1 MTPEELEKLPKPLE
15 RTMTALEMDIMLEV
29 VNRIQEC
36 SQITPVTDWLLNRMT
51 AIGMSK
57 KRIKEILREGVKTAG
72 IDIDEIYETAARS
85 DYVRN
90 SRIYKAADMDAVPY
104 EDNDWLKQV
113 VQAVKDQT
121 ADSLRPMENITKTTG
136 FNVPMGNGK
145 KVFTPMSEYLE
156 RSLDEAMMKIT
167 TGAKTYSQAIGD
179 VINEM
184 TSSGVRVV
192 DYASGKS
199 DRIEVAARRA
209 VMTGVAQMTDK
220 VNDHNAKELGTDYWE
235 VEWHLGARNTGTGY
249 MNHQSWQGK
258 VYSSAEMRT
267 VCGLGEMLGFAGINC
282 YHIRFPFIPGVSKR
296 KYTDEWLAEQNRK
309 ENEKKK
315 FHGKE
320 YDTYAALQ
328 YQRKLERTI
337 RKQKQDI
344 KLLEEGGADK
354 DNLTAARC
362 RKRLTE
368 KTYVEFSKAMGLR
381 QQRERLKVGTMKRKN
396 NLQAPDIKSKSIRKA
411 YDDFSFVLANAP
423 NDKKPVLDMIMYSET
438 AMYQEN
444 SDMKVAFAY
453 SIDRDAIMY
462 NPNAPYF
469 ELYDLSYAQAHEI
482 SHQIDYKKYHSWENV
497 KFQNAIESSSVA
509 LYNNCGLVK
518 SWFSNGGQ
526 YEKDMAFSDIMSA
539 LSKARLNEYL
549 VAGHSAEYWA
559 DSTITSMEVFAN
571 LNSIEILDYNSLE
584 EIKRLFP
591 ELYDAYKGVVGWT

>member
-29 VNRIQEC
+29 VNRIREC

-57 KRIKEILREGVKTAG
+57 KRIKEILREGVKAAG

-90 SRIYKAADMDAVPY
+90 SEIYKAVGMGAIPY

-179 VINEM
+179 VIDEM

-209 VMTGVAQMTDK
+209 VMTGIAQMTDK
-220 VNDHNAKELGTDYWE
+220 VNEHNAKELGTDYWE

-249 MNHQSWQGK
+249 QNHQSWQGK

-267 VCGLGEMLGFAGINC
+267 VCGLGEKLGFAGINC
-282 YHIRFPFIPGVSKR
+282 YHSRYPFIPGVSKR

-309 ENEKKK
+309 ENEKKS

-344 KLLEEGGADK
+344 KLLEKGGADK
-354 DNLTAARC
+354 DDLTAARC

-381 QQRERLKVGTMKRKN
+381 QQRERLKVGEETVAKI
-396 NLQAPDIKSKSIRKA
+396 A
-411 YDDFSFVLANAP
+411 
-423 NDKKPVLDMIMYSET
+423 KPDMINRIAETKEVADVHIIGKIDRNIYKCISEDIRT
-438 AMYQEN
+438 DEVIITDNQIQHIKERHPDAYEKALQ
-444 SDMKVAFAY
+444 DMKVTLQSPDYIIADDKHKNTGLVVKHMATEKGNLQLVLRVCTSEDEPGY
-453 SIDRDAIMY
+453 KNSII
-462 NPNAPYF
+462 
-469 ELYDLSYAQAHEI
+469 SSWEI
-482 SHQIDYKKYHSWENV
+482 SDRRLQNYLRNKHILYKKE
-497 KFQNAIESSSVA
+497 
-509 LYNNCGLVK
+509 
-518 SWFSNGGQ
+518 
-526 YEKDMAFSDIMSA
+526 
-539 LSKARLNEYL
+539 
-549 VAGHSAEYWA
+549 
-559 DSTITSMEVFAN
+559 
-571 LNSIEILDYNSLE
+571 
-584 EIKRLFP
+584 
-591 ELYDAYKGVVGWT
+591 

>member
-90 SRIYKAADMDAVPY
+90 SRIYKAAGMDAVPY

-145 KVFTPMSEYLE
+145 KVFTPMSEYME

-179 VINEM
+179 VIDEM

-220 VNDHNAKELGTDYWE
+220 VNEHNAKELGTDYWE

-282 YHIRFPFIPGVSKR
+282 YHIRFPFIPGISKR

-309 ENEKKK
+309 ENEKKS

-344 KLLEEGGADK
+344 KLLEKGGVDK
-354 DNLTAARC
+354 DDLIAVRC

-368 KTYVEFSKAMGLR
+368 KTYVEFSKVMDLR
-381 QQRERLKVGTMKRKN
+381 QQRERLKVGEVIVAKIVKSDMINHIAETKEVADVHIIGKINRNIYKCISE
-396 NLQAPDIKSKSIRKA
+396 DIRTDEVIITDNQIQHIKERH
-411 YDDFSFVLANAP
+411 P
-423 NDKKPVLDMIMYSET
+423 NDYERFSE
-438 AMYQEN
+438 Y
-444 SDMKVAFAY
+444 FA
-453 SIDRDAIMY
+453 
-462 NPNAPYF
+462 
-469 ELYDLSYAQAHEI
+469 EI
-482 SHQIDYKKYHSWENV
+482 VETPDYI
-497 KFQNAIESSSVA
+497 IESPKPNTA
-509 LYNNCGLVK
+509 LVLK
-518 SWFSNGGQ
+518 
-526 YEKDMAFSDIMSA
+526 EIA
-539 LSKARLNEYL
+539 KA
-549 VAGHSAEYWA
+549 
-559 DSTITSMEVFAN
+559 DEVFKTVVRLVTSGDN
-571 LNSIEILDYNSLE
+571 PSYKNSIITFMKIDEKEWNRLLRNKKILY
-584 EIKRLFP
+584 KR
-591 ELYDAYKGVVGWT
+591 E

>member
-36 SQITPVTDWLLNRMT
+36 SKITPVTDWLLNRMT

-90 SRIYKAADMDAVPY
+90 SEIYKAAGMDAVPY

-179 VINEM
+179 VIDEM

-209 VMTGVAQMTDK
+209 VMTGIAQMTDK
-220 VNDHNAKELGTDYWE
+220 VNEHNAKELGTDYWE

-282 YHIRFPFIPGVSKR
+282 YHIRFPFIPGISKR

-309 ENEKKK
+309 ENEKKS

-344 KLLEEGGADK
+344 KLLEKGGVDK
-354 DNLTAARC
+354 DDLTAARC

-368 KTYVEFSKAMGLR
+368 KTYVEFSKAMDLR
-381 QQRERLKVGTMKRKN
+381 QQRERLKVGEVIVAKIVK
-396 NLQAPDIKSKSIRKA
+396 PDMINHIAETKEVADVHIIGKINRNIYKCISEDIRTDEVIITDNQIQHIKERH
-411 YDDFSFVLANAP
+411 P
-423 NDKKPVLDMIMYSET
+423 NDYERFSE
-438 AMYQEN
+438 Y
-444 SDMKVAFAY
+444 FA
-453 SIDRDAIMY
+453 
-462 NPNAPYF
+462 
-469 ELYDLSYAQAHEI
+469 EI
-482 SHQIDYKKYHSWENV
+482 VETPDYI
-497 KFQNAIESSSVA
+497 IESPKPNTA
-509 LYNNCGLVK
+509 LVLK
-518 SWFSNGGQ
+518 
-526 YEKDMAFSDIMSA
+526 EIA
-539 LSKARLNEYL
+539 KA
-549 VAGHSAEYWA
+549 
-559 DSTITSMEVFAN
+559 DEVFKTVVRLVTSGDN
-571 LNSIEILDYNSLE
+571 PSYKNSIITFMKIDEKEWNRLLRNKKILY
-584 EIKRLFP
+584 KR
-591 ELYDAYKGVVGWT
+591 E

>member
-90 SRIYKAADMDAVPY
+90 SRIYKAAGMDAVPY

-136 FNVPMGNGK
+136 FNVSMGNGK

-179 VINEM
+179 VIDEM
-184 TSSGVRVV
+184 TSSGVRIV

-220 VNDHNAKELGTDYWE
+220 VNEHNAKELGTDYWE

-282 YHIRFPFIPGVSKR
+282 YHIRFPFIPGISKR

-309 ENEKKK
+309 ENEKKS

-344 KLLEEGGADK
+344 KLLEKSGVDK
-354 DNLTAARC
+354 DDLTAVR
-362 RKRLTE
+362 
-368 KTYVEFSKAMGLR
+368 
-381 QQRERLKVGTMKRKN
+381 
-396 NLQAPDIKSKSIRKA
+396 
-411 YDDFSFVLANAP
+411 
-423 NDKKPVLDMIMYSET
+423 
-438 AMYQEN
+438 
-444 SDMKVAFAY
+444 
-453 SIDRDAIMY
+453 
-462 NPNAPYF
+462 
-469 ELYDLSYAQAHEI
+469 
-482 SHQIDYKKYHSWENV
+482 
-497 KFQNAIESSSVA
+497 
-509 LYNNCGLVK
+509 
-518 SWFSNGGQ
+518 
-526 YEKDMAFSDIMSA
+526 
-539 LSKARLNEYL
+539 
-549 VAGHSAEYWA
+549 
-559 DSTITSMEVFAN
+559 
-571 LNSIEILDYNSLE
+571 
-584 EIKRLFP
+584 
-591 ELYDAYKGVVGWT
+591 